1 MARKKYL
8 LRDLEPVLLRAHAEL
23 ISLLRAWEAMS
34 PRLKSRW
41 FIEEHM
47 AKLACAHCA
56 AFEFP
61 RLRAQI
67 SRVLSRLASHR
78 AEIASVAGLGWSAM
92 PALACGQRWE
102 RDTPT
107 GTDFFTLG
115 TPAIDSGDAPGFA
128 LFICNIASGW
138 HLEFATTDWLR
149 DTFRSS
155 NARLVA
161 GPLSPWFAPPS
172 R

>member
-8 LRDLEPVLLRAHAEL
+8 LRDLEHLLFLAHAEL
-23 ISLLRAWEAMS
+23 ISLLRAWESMS
-34 PRLKSRW
+34 ARLKNRW

-47 AKLACAHCA
+47 GKLARAHCA

-61 RLRAQI
+61 WLRAQT
-67 SRVLSRLASHR
+67 SRALSRLASHR
-78 AEIASVAGLGWSAM
+78 AEIASVAGLSWSAM

-107 GTDFFTLG
+107 GTDFFTIG
-115 TPAIDSGDAPGFA
+115 TPAIDSGDAQGFA

-138 HLEFATTDWLR
+138 YLEFATADWLR

-161 GPLSPWFAPPS
+161 GPLSPWSAPPS